1 MKCYYVYIL
10 TNDWGNVMYIGVTN
24 DLERRLFE
32 HRQELADGFTK
43 KIMFINWSILKKRQ
57 MCGQRWN
64 GKSS

>member
-32 HRQELADGFTK
+32 HRSLQTVLPK
-43 KIMFINWSILKKRQ
+43 NIMFINWSILKKRQ